1 MIVRSADGVLH
12 LISQPDHAALARRI
26 MERWAPLHGAE
37 RRQSILLAVEEH
49 DNGWQE
55 TDAHPSIDPTT
66 RRLFDF
72 VTIPT
77 PAKQAVWPRGV
88 ARLAPEDGWAAAL
101 VAQHALTIYERFR
114 ADAEW
119 TEFFAAMTASR
130 DTLVHQSGRTP
141 AQLTH
146 DYGYVRIGDLLSL
159 VFCNLWQ
166 EPQSYDRWQFRLH
179 EGHKGLEGREGLV
192 AVTVSPDGFAG
203 RPVPIAVTA
212 REIPDGPY
220 ESDAALQAA
229 IRVSPRITLHGY
241 VSGAA

>member
-12 LISQPDHAALARRI
+12 LIRQPDHAALARRI

-49 DNGWQE
+49 DNGWNE
-55 TDAHPSIDPTT
+55 PDTHPSVDPNTG
-66 RRLFDF
+66 RVFDF
-72 VTIPT
+72 ITLPT

-88 ARLAPEDGWAAAL
+88 ARLAPQDGWAAAL
-101 VAQHALTIYERFR
+101 VAEHALTIYERFR
-114 ADAEW
+114 KDTEW
-119 TEFFAAMTASR
+119 HEFFAMMTATR
-130 DTLVHQSGRTP
+130 DTLVSQSGRTP

-166 EPQSYDRWQFRLH
+166 EEQTYDGWQFRLH
-179 EGHKGLEGREGLV
+179 EGHEGI
-192 AVTVSPDGFAG
+192 VTVTPDGFAG
-203 RPVPIAVTA
+203 RGVPIAVTA
-212 REIPDGPY
+212 REIRDVPY
-220 ESDAALQAA
+220 ESDLDLQAA
-229 IRVSPRITLHGY
+229 IRMAPRITLHGL